1 MTSQRHPH
9 KILIV
14 DDDQDVVDVC
24 ALLLAWD
31 GHECRTA
38 TTGRGALD
46 ALDGFAPDIVI
57 LDIELGDTTGY
68 ALASQI
74 RARLGRGVFIA
85 AVSGR
90 NSASDI
96 AQMFAAGFDQQVVK
110 PTDNDKLRDIVRTA
124 EAAARPRATSVRIA
138 TPL

>member
-1 MTSQRHPH
+1 
-9 KILIV
+9 LLV

-38 TTGRGALD
+38 TNGRAALEE
-46 ALDGFAPDIVI
+46 LDRFVPDIVI

-68 ALASQI
+68 AIAAQI
-74 RARLGRGVFIA
+74 RARLGRSVFLA

-90 NSASDI
+90 NSSSDI
-96 AQMFAAGFDQQVVK
+96 AQMYTSGFDQQVVK

-124 EAAARPRATSVRIA
+124 EAAAAKPKATAVRIA